1 MFKGKKVILI
11 IPIFLFLFV
20 VPESLLSHCQVPC
33 GIYDDEMRIQMIS
46 EHITTIEKAMKQ
58 VVELS
63 KESKPNYN
71 QIVRWVFNKEK
82 HAEEL
87 SQILTYYFMAQRI
100 KPVENDKK
108 ETQSYAVYQKRL
120 ELLHHLLI
128 YTMKAKQTTDL
139 SIIEKLRTLLKEFKK
154 AYFS

>member
-1 MFKGKKVILI
+1 MFKGKMYILI
-11 IPIFLFLFV
+11 MPILLFLFV
-20 VPESLLSHCQVPC
+20 VPQSLLSHCQVPC
-33 GIYDDEMRIQMIS
+33 GIYDDEMRIKMIS

-71 QIVRWVFNKEK
+71 QIVRWVLNKEK

-100 KPVENDKK
+100 IPVDADKK
-108 ETQSYAVYQKRL
+108 ETQMYAVYQKRL

-139 SIIEKLRTLLKEFKK
+139 SIIEKLRTLLEEFKK
-154 AYFS
+154 AYLS